1 MAIDYHRLK
10 QREFPIVR
18 QRYERRDVLLYALG
32 IGLGFEPL
40 DELQLPFVTAERLRM
55 FPTMAAVLAY
65 PGLWIREPDTGLD
78 WEHALH
84 SEQCMEFLK
93 PLPLEGEIEARTRVT
108 GIVDKGPKRGALIY
122 SERTGIDTATGEISF
137 RVRHTTF
144 ARRDGGYGG
153 PSDAAPLPH
162 TLPDRPPDLVVNLP
176 TVPQQALIYRLSG
189 DPNPHNAFPASARAA
204 GFDRPILHGLCT
216 YGIAAH
222 AVLRG
227 CCEYDPGGL
236 VALDVRLA
244 APLFPGETVRTE
256 IWRAPGN
263 PVVSFRALACERDT
277 VVLNNGRAV
286 LRA

>member
-189 DPNPHNAFPASARAA
+189 DPNPHNAFPAWHAPPGSTGRSCTAFAPMASPPTPSCAVAVSMIPGDWSRWMCGWRRRCFPARRCVRRSGAHQ
-204 GFDRPILHGLCT
+204 GFR
-216 YGIAAH
+216 
-222 AVLRG
+222 
-227 CCEYDPGGL
+227 
-236 VALDVRLA
+236 
-244 APLFPGETVRTE
+244 
-256 IWRAPGN
+256 
-263 PVVSFRALACERDT
+263 
-277 VVLNNGRAV
+277 
-286 LRA
+286 